1 MSVPQI
7 TIDELAAKLAE
18 GAPLIDVRRP
28 EEYNRFHVPR
38 AVLIPLADM
47 PERAEEVPSSDTV
60 YVICAVGER
69 SAKAVDY
76 LRRLGIDAVNVA
88 GGSNA
93 WAEAGHPTATGPEPG

>member
-7 TIDELAAKLAE
+7 TIDELATKLAE

-28 EEYNRFHVPR
+28 EEYHRFHVPR